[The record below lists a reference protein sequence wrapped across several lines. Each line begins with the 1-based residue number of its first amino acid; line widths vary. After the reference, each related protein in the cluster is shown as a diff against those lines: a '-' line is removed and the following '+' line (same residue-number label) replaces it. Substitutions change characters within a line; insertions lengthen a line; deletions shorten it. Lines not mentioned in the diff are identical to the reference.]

1 MRAALPHVGALF
13 PGPAAAYVAS
23 TAVRMH
29 WPTAPFALG
38 SYAVYRPGQ
47 TSFQGMEGARVGNL
61 HFCGEHCSV
70 DFQGFM
76 EGACET
82 SARVAVALLNDLK
95 RSSAGVARLLS
106 ARPFPQSSS
115 RPDTRRRLRQR

>member
-1 MRAALPHVGALF
+1 MRAALPRIDALF
-13 PGPAAAYVAS
+13 PGTAAAYIAAS
-23 TAVRMH
+23 AVRMH
-29 WPTAPFALG
+29 WPIAPFALG

-95 RSSAGVARLLS
+95 RPSAGIARLLGL
-106 ARPFPQSSS
+106 RPLPRSSLH
-115 RPDTRRRLRQR
+115 PDARRRLQQR